1 MGRGGLRSI
10 AMTPTQDNISVK
22 DFYAPGTAVASEEPG
37 RIERFLNA
45 IYRVHRFRGG
55 VTFRAE

>member
-1 MGRGGLRSI
+1 MGRGGLRSS
-10 AMTPTQDNISVK
+10 AMTPTQHTTSVR

-45 IYRVHRFRGG
+45 VYRVHRLRGG
-55 VTFRAE
+55 VTFLHR